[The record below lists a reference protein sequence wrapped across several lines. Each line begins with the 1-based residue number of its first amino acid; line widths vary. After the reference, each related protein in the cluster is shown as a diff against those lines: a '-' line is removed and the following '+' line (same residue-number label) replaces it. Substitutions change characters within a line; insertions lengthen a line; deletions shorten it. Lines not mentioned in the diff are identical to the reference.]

1 MHIKRNFRLLDQAKE
16 LRKNMTSQE
25 NKLWYEFLKLYPV
38 KVYRQRIIDSFIAD
52 FYCASAKL
60 VIEID
65 GSQHFT
71 LQGKAYDE
79 ERERIMQQYG
89 IKTIRFS
96 NFDIDFG
103 FQNVCTCIHE
113 EIQNRIKEKLPE

>member
-38 KVYRQRIIDSFIAD
+38 RIYRQRIIDSFIAD

>member
-38 KVYRQRIIDSFIAD
+38 RVYRQRIIDSFIAD

>member
-1 MHIKRNFRLLDQAKE
+1 
-16 LRKNMTSQE
+16 MTSQE

-38 KVYRQRIIDSFIAD
+38 RVYRQRIIDSFIAD

>member
-16 LRKNMTSQE
+16 LRKNMTPQE

-38 KVYRQRIIDSFIAD
+38 RVYRQRIIDSFIAD

-71 LQGKAYDE
+71 SQGKAYDE

>member
-38 KVYRQRIIDSFIAD
+38 RVYRQRIIDSFIAD

-113 EIQNRIKEKLPE
+113 EIQNRLKEKLPE